1 MKDLNTKQRRATVGE
16 RQDELKPK
24 VPKSLFVT
32 TLWALVG
39 ACMVIV
45 ALWGFGIIQI
55 IVN

>member
-1 MKDLNTKQRRATVGE
+1 MDTNTKQRRAKIGE
-16 RQDELKPK
+16 RQDELKPQ